1 MSRMSALLAVAAL
14 AAPLAAEDF
23 GPVVKTVAL
32 IYQGKTHFGVACN
45 FSNNRDRVADLQRAL
60 PEGSTLTVVDVKH
73 PMQVGPAASAMR
85 QRGVELV
92 ALMPRDTLIYDGS
105 AHATALIGY
114 LGDKVPAFGTTAA
127 AIKNGCALAL
137 GQGTNWE
144 LMINPKFLDPNLKG
158 VIGPVEGVPLLPISM
173 GGSAALDFVAMTRR

>member
-14 AAPLAAEDF
+14 AAPLVAEDF

-85 QRGVELV
+85 QRGVTPSAELV
-92 ALMPRDTLIYDGS
+92 PLQFRMPPEFVR
-105 AHATALIGY
+105 
-114 LGDKVPAFGTTAA
+114 AF
-127 AIKNGCALAL
+127 K
-137 GQGTNWE
+137 Q
-144 LMINPKFLDPNLKG
+144 
-158 VIGPVEGVPLLPISM
+158 
-173 GGSAALDFVAMTRR
+173 AALDHDMKLNELLNACFQEFMKK